1 MNLAIFDLDNTL
13 LAGDSDYLW
22 GQFLVEQGIVDGASY
37 ERENRRFYDE
47 YKAGTL
53 DIHEFCAF
61 SMGPLTR
68 HEPAQ
73 LYAWREQFVREK
85 IGPIVATGTPALL
98 ERHRAQGDC
107 LLIMT
112 ATNRFITEP
121 IAALLGIDN
130 LIATDPEM
138 KDGRYTGRVAGIPNF
153 QDGKVKRLQLWRAEQ
168 TQKFEKTYFYSDSR
182 NDIPLLLIADTAVAV
197 DADEVLQAEALKRG
211 WPSISLR
218 GAELAST

>member
-22 GQFLVEQGIVDGASY
+22 GQFLVEQGIVDGPSY
-37 ERENRRFYDE
+37 ESQNRLFYDQ

-53 DIHEFCAF
+53 DIYEFCAF
-61 SMGPLTR
+61 SMGPLTQ

-73 LYAWREQFVREK
+73 LYTWRAQFVREK
-85 IGPIVATGTPALL
+85 IEPIIANGTPALL
-98 ERHRAQGDC
+98 ERHRAQGDR

-121 IAALLGIDN
+121 IAALLGIDD

-138 KDGRYTGRVAGIPNF
+138 KDGRYTGHVAGIPNF
-153 QDGKVKRLQLWRAEQ
+153 QDGKVQRLELWRTQQAE
-168 TQKFEKTYFYSDSR
+168 KFAHTYFYSDSR
-182 NDIPLLLIADTAVAV
+182 NDIPLLLKADTAVAV
-197 DADEVLQAEALKRG
+197 DADEVLLAEAVLRG

-218 GAELAST
+218 GPQLG